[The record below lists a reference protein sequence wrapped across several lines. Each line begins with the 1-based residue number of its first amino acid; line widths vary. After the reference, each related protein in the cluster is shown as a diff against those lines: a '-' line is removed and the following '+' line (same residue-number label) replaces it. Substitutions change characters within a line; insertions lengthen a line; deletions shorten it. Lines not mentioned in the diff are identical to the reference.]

1 MNTKFEYIKR
11 IVIVGGGT
19 AGWMAA
25 ACLSK
30 ILGRDLYEI
39 TLVESDDIG
48 TVGVGEATIP
58 QIHFFN
64 KVLDI
69 NEDDFIRETNA
80 TIKLGIRFVDWKSV
94 GESYFHPFGSFGL
107 DMDGVLFS
115 HFWLRWVASG
125 GDPDSA
131 IFNVETLAARE
142 GRFARTPAGH
152 RPDLPKVTYAFQ
164 FDASLYAAWL
174 RRYAESRG
182 VIRIEG
188 RIIDVVQDAQTGFVT
203 RLKTDK
209 GAEID
214 GDFFI
219 DCSGF
224 RGLLIEQTLGTGYED
239 WSRWLPCDR
248 AVAVPTEKP
257 AGPTRPYTTATARE
271 AGWQWHIPLQ
281 SRTGNGYVFCSDFI
295 SEDEATTKLLS
306 RLDGKPLRDPKILRF
321 KTGHRKQMWNKNV
334 LALGLAS
341 GFLEPLESTSIHLV
355 QSGLAHLMTMLPRKE
370 FSQTIASQYN
380 REMLAEY
387 DNIKD
392 FLIAHYHVTDRE
404 DTPFWKR
411 NKAMEIPDS
420 LKARLEIF
428 RSSGQAAVQQTEMFR
443 EPSWFAVLMGQGF
456 YPKDHHPVAE
466 ILPAEELSRRM
477 AHIRRSVRQ
486 RVDSMPRHDDFIAAV
501 STGKQV

>member
-1 MNTKFEYIKR
+1 MASGYVKR

-39 TLVESDDIG
+39 VLVESDEIG

-69 NEDDFIRETNA
+69 NEDAFIRETNA
-80 TIKLGIRFVDWKSV
+80 TIKLGIRFADWKTS

-125 GDPDSA
+125 GDRDSA

-142 GRFARTPAGH
+142 GRFGRTPAGQ

-174 RRYAESRG
+174 RRYAEDHG
-182 VIRIEG
+182 VRRIEG
-188 RIIDVVQDAQTGFVT
+188 RIIRVEQHPESGFVT
-203 RLKTDK
+203 RLTTDRDDSI
-209 GAEID
+209 E

-224 RGLLIEQTLGTGYED
+224 RGLLIEQTLKAGYED
-239 WSRWLPCDR
+239 WSQWLPCDR

-257 AGPTRPYTTATARE
+257 DGPIDPYTTATARE

-281 SRTGNGYVFCSDFI
+281 SRTGNGYVFCSEFI
-295 SEDEATTKLLS
+295 SEDEATSKLLS
-306 RLDGKPLRDPKILRF
+306 RLDGKPLRDPKVLRF
-321 KTGHRKQMWNKNV
+321 TAGHRKRMWHKNV

-355 QSGLAHLMTMLPRKE
+355 QSGLAHLMTMFPRKG
-370 FSQTIASQYN
+370 FSETITAQYN

-392 FLIAHYHVTDRE
+392 FLIAHYHVTDRA
-404 DTPFWKR
+404 DTPFWRR
-411 NKAMEIPDS
+411 NRAMDIPDS

-428 RSSGQAAVQQTEMFR
+428 RTSGQAAVQQAEMFR

-466 ILPAEELSRRM
+466 ILPEEELSRRM
-477 AHIRRSVRQ
+477 AHIRRAVRQ
-486 RVDSMPRHDDFIAAV
+486 RVDGMPRHDEFIAAV
-501 STGKQV
+501 ARAKPV